1 LEPNHQAEVE
11 LPVWTDLNVKS
22 DSKWLETQVW
32 PPSVKSGYG
41 FLVEIDA
48 VGKGRQDSCGCAVP
62 VNVSEVCI
70 GVFFFLTKSLYRSWT
85 EKNGWKFFLLI
96 IIENYIYI

>member
-11 LPVWTDLNVKS
+11 LSVCTDLNVKS

-62 VNVSEVCI
+62 VNVSE
-70 GVFFFLTKSLYRSWT
+70 GLYRSWT
-85 EKNGWKFFLLI
+85 EKNGWEFFLSI
-96 IIENYIYI
+96 IIENYIYIFKRLVK